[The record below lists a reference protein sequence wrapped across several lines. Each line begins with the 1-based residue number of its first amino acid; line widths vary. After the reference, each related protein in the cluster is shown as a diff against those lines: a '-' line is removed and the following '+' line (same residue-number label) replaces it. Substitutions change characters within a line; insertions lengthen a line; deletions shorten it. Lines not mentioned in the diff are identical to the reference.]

1 MKDKNTP
8 INLPETA
15 PTLRVVP
22 MPSDTNAD
30 GDIFGG
36 WLLAQMDLAGASA
49 AYEVVA
55 NRIVTVGVD
64 GMNFHK
70 PVFVGDEVSFYTQV
84 HKIGTTS
91 ISIDVKAWARS
102 RRRSENIRKVTEG
115 IFTYVALDENRK
127 PTEIIRDD
135 DKH

>member
-1 MKDKNTP
+1 MNKENTP
-8 INLPETA
+8 INLPENT

-36 WLLAQMDLAGASA
+36 WLLSQMDLAGASA
-49 AYEVVA
+49 AYEIVS
-55 NRIVTVGVD
+55 NRVVTVGVD

-84 HKIGTTS
+84 QKIGRTS
-91 ISIDVKAWARS
+91 IAIHIQAWARS
-102 RRRSENIRKVTEG
+102 RRQSGMHRQVTEG
-115 IFTYVALDENRK
+115 VFTYVSLDANRQPLVIK
-127 PTEIIRDD
+127 QS
-135 DKH
+135 